1 VSVDK
6 TTLCTTGSRSPFAVA
21 LAMLLD
27 ETCYFT
33 RSEWARFLGVSTSA
47 ISQWVN
53 DKTVPRADLLRIIL
67 DVLRTSDG
75 VPPEPLKHFD
85 EVANRPACE
94 VSALGARMMPTVAEY
109 LRRSTFASL
118 GRDLRTLSAKQ
129 QETVLAEGSWE
140 TQASP
145 GGALLGKNFAFDLFD
160 SAVQDE
166 KIVDNTLLPY
176 LVRLRGSQPQAR
188 ISMDS
193 LVSSR
198 AVLVV
203 GEAGCGKSAIFG
215 ALGRAFQQRAQTP
228 RVFIRAH
235 VWWSHGAGPAPL
247 EACEGIARR
256 SGVMLI
262 DGFDEIRTEHRAVA
276 AQEIVDLERRSPSLQ
291 IFVSSRPVPELSLF
305 KEFESFSVAPLT
317 SIQVILWLKRAIE
330 GSERTQRLD
339 SAELERFVCHLTES
353 TSLHTSL
360 RNPLLLKSAWRLFSR
375 NAVTPFAETELLGEF
390 TRCLLDEWDRGRN
403 VIRAREPWASPH
415 KLATLLG
422 ELCFQLTVSQK
433 EEFKNSDAERWLG
446 KRFGDIPCERMLQL
460 LSLQSGILCE
470 QEPGRWRVSRD
481 YFRRYFAA
489 SHVVES
495 LGSPWHYLRDWRER
509 DDIRNVLRMACGITG
524 DATQLLRG
532 VLEANDVVEADRCG
546 LLAEILAQPVAAVPE
561 VVAASCDAMVGWLDH
576 SLRCLRLNSD
586 PAEGWQGTVRE
597 PLWEIRAIGTHG
609 DAFNPKVIK
618 ALGATHRARSG
629 PARDLLLERLDK
641 ATSPFLPAF
650 AASMQFEGRLHLE
663 CEANAAQRTLRAA
676 VLAPEFA

>member
-1 VSVDK
+1 VSADK
-6 TTLCTTGSRSPFAVA
+6 IILGTTSSRSPFAAA
-21 LAMLLD
+21 LARLLD
-27 ETCYFT
+27 DTCYFT
-33 RSEWARFLGVSTSA
+33 RSEWARFLGVSASA

-53 DKTVPRADLLRIIL
+53 DRTVPRADLLRIII

-75 VPPEPLKHFD
+75 VPPEPLMHFD
-85 EVANRPACE
+85 ELANRPAAE
-94 VSALGARMMPTVAEY
+94 VSSLGARMMPTVGEY

-118 GRDLRTLSAKQ
+118 GRDLRKLSAQQ
-129 QETVLAEGSWE
+129 QETVLAEGSWD
-140 TQASP
+140 TQSSP
-145 GGALLGKNFAFDLFD
+145 GRAPLGENFASELSG
-160 SAVQDE
+160 SAVSDE
-166 KIVDNTLLPY
+166 RIVDNTLLPY
-176 LVRLRGSQPQAR
+176 LLRLRGSQPPAR

-203 GEAGCGKSAIFG
+203 GEAGSGKSAIFA

-247 EACEGIARR
+247 VACEGIARR

-262 DGFDEIRTEHRAVA
+262 DGLDEIPTEHRSGA
-276 AQEIVDLERRSPSLQ
+276 AHEIVDLGRRSPSLQ
-291 IFVSSRPVPELSLF
+291 IFVASRPVPELSLF
-305 KEFESFSVAPLT
+305 KEFESYSVAPLT

-330 GSERTQRLD
+330 GSERTQTVD
-339 SAELERFVCHLTES
+339 AAELERFVCHLTES
-353 TSLHTSL
+353 TTLHTSL
-360 RNPLLLKSAWRLFSR
+360 RNPLLLKNAWTLFSR

-422 ELCFQLTVSQK
+422 ELCFKLTVSQK
-433 EEFKNSDAERWLG
+433 KEFKISDAEQWLG
-446 KRFGDIPCERMLQL
+446 GRFRDIPCERLLPL

-470 QEPGRWRVSRD
+470 LEPGRWSVSHD

-489 SHVVES
+489 SRVVES
-495 LGSPWHYLRDWRER
+495 LGSPWHYLRDWKER
-509 DDIRNVLRMACGITG
+509 DDMRDVLRMACGITS

-546 LLAEILAQPVAAVPE
+546 LLAEILAQPVAAIPE

-576 SLRCLRLNSD
+576 AMRGLRLSSD
-586 PAEGWQGTVRE
+586 STEGWSGFVRV
-597 PLWEIRAIGTHG
+597 PLWQLRAIGARG
-609 DAFNPKVIK
+609 DAFDPKVIK

-641 ATSPFLPAF
+641 ATSPFLSAF

-663 CEANAAQRTLRAA
+663 CEANAARRTLRAA
-676 VLAPEFA
+676 VVAPEFP